1 MAQDQNR
8 NADDENRKADNENRK
23 ADDPYWKPRGQH
35 WETDK
40 LPEFEKLIDQH
51 QSMVFSIAWRMTG
64 DRGLAEE
71 IAQDVFLELDRNL
84 AKMESADHC
93 CFWLRRVTMNR
104 ATDAL
109 RRRKVRGMDLWVEME
124 EGMGVAAHERAGHE
138 RLAGMGGT
146 GPLSARLE
154 QLLSA
159 LPEAQRAALL
169 LRYQE
174 DLTPD
179 EIAATLQAP
188 LATVKSHLQRGLKL
202 LRARAETHLKEF
214 FRGA

>member
-8 NADDENRKADNENRK
+8 KADGQ
-23 ADDPYWKPRGQH
+23 YWKPRDQH
-35 WETDK
+35 REPDK
-40 LPEFEKLIDQH
+40 LPEFEKLLDRH

-71 IAQDVFLELDRNL
+71 IAQDVFMELDRNL
-84 AKMESADHC
+84 GKLES
-93 CFWLRRVTMNR
+93 
-104 ATDAL
+104 DAL

-124 EGMGVAAHERAGHE
+124 EGVGVAADAGQQT
-138 RLAGMGGT
+138 ASVA
-146 GPLSARLE
+146 PLSARLE

-159 LPEAQRAALL
+159 LPEAQRAALT

-179 EIAATLQAP
+179 EIAETLQAP
-188 LATVKSHLQRGLKL
+188 VATVKSHLQRGLKL

-214 FRGA
+214 VRGA